1 VSARALVLA
10 WVAGLFSFGAAAI
23 AVYAAG
29 KPDEGRE
36 LWRVFASTV
45 VIAAAFLVPAA
56 IHPWLFSAVVAA
68 AAWRCAFELAAT
80 YGIRVGAAGHAAL
93 AAAAAGA
100 VWWGAPG
107 DAPSSTALLVA
118 TAALLALTAPL
129 YIAAFARPPTNF
141 RARIV
146 AAAFPLL
153 AAAHLSHLAHAGD
166 GFVWLCVLYATVET
180 QDSMAFLCGRV
191 FGRRRVLPRL
201 SPNKTLEGAIAGA
214 CCGVSVGGAMAWGL
228 LHLAPAAAVGVAALV
243 MTAGFCGDLFT
254 SALKRAAQVK
264 DFPRLHRLHG
274 GVLDIYDST
283 LFAAVPLSI
292 ITAFAVPPI

>member
-1 VSARALVLA
+1 VSAGGLVLA

-23 AVYAAG
+23 ALYAAR
-29 KPDEGRE
+29 KPAEGRE

-45 VIAAAFLVPAA
+45 VIAAAFLVPAG
-56 IHPWLFSAVVAA
+56 IHPWLFSSVVAA
-68 AAWRCAFELAAT
+68 AAWRCAFELAST
-80 YGIRVGAAGHAAL
+80 YRVRVGGAGHAAL

-100 VWWGAPG
+100 VWWGAQG
-107 DAPSSTALLVA
+107 GTALVA
-118 TAALLALTAPL
+118 VTAAVVTLTAPL
-129 YIAAFARPPTNF
+129 YAGAFARPPGGL
-141 RARIV
+141 RAWIV

-153 AAAHLSHLAHAGD
+153 AAAHLSQLAHAPD

-201 SPNKTLEGAIAGA
+201 SPKKTLEGALAGA
-214 CCGVSVGGAMAWGL
+214 CCGLGVGAAMAWGL
-228 LHLAPAAAVGVAALV
+228 LNLVPAAAVGVAALV
-243 MTAGFCGDLFT
+243 VTAGFCGDLFT

-274 GVLDIYDST
+274 GLLDIYDST

-292 ITAFAVPPI
+292 VTAFAVPPI

>member
-1 VSARALVLA
+1 VSAGALVLA

-23 AVYAAG
+23 AVYAAR

-45 VIAAAFLVPAA
+45 VIAAAFLVPAG
-56 IHPWLFSAVVAA
+56 IHPWLFSFVVAA

-80 YGIRVGAAGHAAL
+80 YGIRVGAASHAAL
-93 AAAAAGA
+93 AAAAATA
-100 VWWGAPG
+100 VAWGAQG
-107 DAPSSTALLVA
+107 GTALLAV
-118 TAALLALTAPL
+118 TAAVVTLTAPL
-129 YIAAFARPPTNF
+129 YVRAFARPPTGW
-141 RARIV
+141 RAGIV
-146 AAAFPLL
+146 AVAFPLL
-153 AAAHLSHLAHAGD
+153 AAAHLSHLAHARD

-201 SPNKTLEGAIAGA
+201 SPGKTLEGAIAGA

-228 LHLAPAAAVGVAALV
+228 LHLAPAAAVGVAALA

-274 GVLDIYDST
+274 GLLDIYDST

>member
-1 VSARALVLA
+1 MSAGGLVLA

-23 AVYAAG
+23 ALYAAR
-29 KPDEGRE
+29 KPAEGRE

-45 VIAAAFLVPAA
+45 VIAAAFLVPAG
-56 IHPWLFSAVVAA
+56 IHPWLFSSVVAA
-68 AAWRCAFELAAT
+68 AAWRCAFELAST
-80 YGIRVGAAGHAAL
+80 YRVRVGAAGHAAL
-93 AAAAAGA
+93 AAAAAAA
-100 VWWGAPG
+100 VWWGAQG
-107 DAPSSTALLVA
+107 GTALLAV
-118 TAALLALTAPL
+118 TAAVVTLTVPL
-129 YIAAFARPPTNF
+129 YAGAFARPPGGL
-141 RARIV
+141 RAWIV

-153 AAAHLSHLAHAGD
+153 AAAHLSHLAHAPD

-214 CCGVSVGGAMAWGL
+214 CCGVSVGAGMAWGL
-228 LHLAPAAAVGVAALV
+228 LHLAPAAAVGVAALA

-274 GVLDIYDST
+274 GLLDIYDST

-292 ITAFAVPPI
+292 ITVFAVPPI